1 MSLAKQNLTMDKT
14 MGLISSLFDIA
25 LSDAYHTVLCLQCCV
40 MEGA

>member
-1 MSLAKQNLTMDKT
+1 MPLAKQNLTMDKT

-25 LSDAYHTVLCLQCCV
+25 LSDASRIVLCLQCYV